1 MADVQNK
8 LKLQQAHATNA
19 LNYGHLGTATYT
31 KSPTEW
37 DFMRGENGG
46 TIHRPAYAFPFEIAG
61 LELDA
66 SQSETSGETA
76 ILESDGDNLAPH
88 DGLRLVA
95 EELYEITHKQHRNV
109 TIVPSSDGRI
119 ERTPQIGQ
127 LAFGGAAAILDDG
140 KSRQTVPIAALVSGT
155 NFEAIKILLLGK
167 EYFQTM
173 DARGLH
179 NYQLPTISYDE
190 EGNWSGEGD
199 PVQQVC
205 FAATCDFETTQS
217 AWMAARCRSATTIF
231 HPLFYRTHI
240 TIGASATRLSP
251 NPILRIPISRT
262 GGYPHADIAFH
273 PYDHKL
279 LAIVDVRGNW
289 SVWKID
295 IPRRSVT
302 GRVLFG
308 IHLQSVGKL
317 FTDVKLLAVHRD
329 WHKICWIS
337 HSPHKS
343 DRLIVSSRSHAAF
356 FDSDG
361 RNLGDLDLRT
371 GGPKEIQMVLD
382 IAKSTTNPTHYYLLT
397 STKLLL
403 MSAAES
409 DQTNSMGQEQMTIL
423 LSWSHYRGRTDS
435 SLTLVLAET
444 AQGKSGF

>member
-119 ERTPQIGQ
+119 ERTPQLGQ

-205 FAATCDFETTQS
+205 FAATCDFETTHS

-231 HPLFYRTHI
+231 IPYST
-240 TIGASATRLSP
+240 G
-251 NPILRIPISRT
+251 PI
-262 GGYPHADIAFH
+262 
-273 PYDHKL
+273 
-279 LAIVDVRGNW
+279 
-289 SVWKID
+289 
-295 IPRRSVT
+295 
-302 GRVLFG
+302 
-308 IHLQSVGKL
+308 
-317 FTDVKLLAVHRD
+317 
-329 WHKICWIS
+329 
-337 HSPHKS
+337 
-343 DRLIVSSRSHAAF
+343 
-356 FDSDG
+356 
-361 RNLGDLDLRT
+361 
-371 GGPKEIQMVLD
+371 
-382 IAKSTTNPTHYYLLT
+382 
-397 STKLLL
+397 
-403 MSAAES
+403 
-409 DQTNSMGQEQMTIL
+409 
-423 LSWSHYRGRTDS
+423 
-435 SLTLVLAET
+435 
-444 AQGKSGF
+444 